1 MKKNKELLIESEEKY
16 LRLYSDFENYKK
28 RVQKEKEELVFKTK
42 TEMLS
47 SILDIDNDITIA
59 LKNIND
65 EETKYGVTLIIKKI
79 EMFLKNNNIETIQTE
94 VYDRDLH
101 DVVSILEIGESKII
115 DVITKGYILNDK
127 VIRYPKIILGK

>member
-1 MKKNKELLIESEEKY
+1 MKKNKELLLESEEKY

-28 RVQKEKEELVFKTK
+28 RVQREKEDLVFKTK
-42 TEMLS
+42 SEMLS

-65 EETKYGVTLIIKKI
+65 EETKYGVTLITKKI
-79 EMFLKNNNIETIQTE
+79 EMFLNNNNIETIQTE
-94 VYDRDLH
+94 VYDIDLH

-115 DVITKGYILNDK
+115 DVINKGYTLNGK

>member
-1 MKKNKELLIESEEKY
+1 MKKNKELLLESEEKY

-28 RVQKEKEELVFKTK
+28 RVQREKEELVFKTK
-42 TEMLS
+42 SEMLS

-65 EETKYGVTLIIKKI
+65 EETKYGVTLITKKI
-79 EMFLKNNNIETIQTE
+79 EMFLNNNNIETIQTE
-94 VYDRDLH
+94 VYDIDLH

-115 DVITKGYILNDK
+115 DVINKGYTLNGK

>member
-101 DVVSILEIGESKII
+101 DVVSIVEIGESKII